1 MLSTGI
7 PVDLVRICCPTEVVS
22 RYSVADISVTVI
34 VFASKLSLRMLI
46 LTSLIVEVR
55 GKYMALSQQILRAL
69 ETQPVH
75 NHDGNSFLRI
85 PLPSTALKLWES
97 C

>member
-34 VFASKLSLRMLI
+34 VFASKLSLDVPHR
-46 LTSLIVEVR
+46 R
-55 GKYMALSQQILRAL
+55 GKR
-69 ETQPVH
+69 
-75 NHDGNSFLRI
+75 
-85 PLPSTALKLWES
+85 
-97 C
+97 